1 MGDKAIN
8 LNQQLNGIEQLFAS
22 GQIKKAQKDLRKLNS
37 QFGKDKP
44 IPSKFK
50 HKFQRLNFTAKEY
63 DDWAEFA
70 TSDKRTE
77 LINSVNA
84 ISSKNLE
91 PRKLANEINS
101 LQKQWQNLDQHG
113 KTASKEKWAT
123 FKEACEQAWL
133 PCKDYFAELEGK
145 KEENKNKK
153 LELIS
158 QIESFPSGKTPESIT
173 VIQIVKFLKSVHEKW
188 KIFSPVPDKDFQDL
202 NKKFRESREGI
213 NVLLAGVEDFNKS
226 QKEALIEEVKNLSM
240 EEIDE
245 TVEKIRE
252 LQDQWRTLGPA
263 GKKLDPEINK
273 IFDDECNKFL
283 MVKDKE
289 LDESRGLMEEI
300 IKLLRDKQ
308 LAPSEA
314 EEKFKELENLQG
326 TQEEKKFRKAI
337 KDFAMLQRNE
347 KAQEKL
353 KNYQELIEQLFDSG
367 PEKITKELI
376 PELVNGKPG
385 ELMDVNE
392 ASIRFQMF
400 AGLDPVGPKEM
411 VSKIKFEELRNR
423 FADKNIDQGEKLR
436 EHFTNLVY
444 SKSPKNKQD
453 SADVKK
459 AMLKALKKVETLLP

>member
-8 LNQQLNGIEQLFAS
+8 LNEQLNGIEQLFAS
-22 GQIKKAQKDLRKLNS
+22 GQIKRAQKDLRKLNS
-37 QFGKDKP
+37 QFGREKP
-44 IPSKFK
+44 IPSKFR

-77 LINSVNA
+77 LINAVNA
-84 ISSKNLE
+84 VSEKKLD

-113 KTASKEKWAT
+113 KTASKEKWAS

-145 KEENKNKK
+145 KEENKKKK
-153 LELIS
+153 LDLIL
-158 QIESFPSGKTPESIT
+158 QIEAFPTGKSTENTT
-173 VIQIVKFLKSVHEKW
+173 VIQIVKFLKMVHEKW
-188 KIFSPVPDKDFQDL
+188 KIFSPVPDQDFQEL
-202 NKKFRESREGI
+202 NKKFRDSRDGI
-213 NVLLAGVEDFNKS
+213 NTLLAGVEEFNKGK
-226 QKEALIEEVKNLSM
+226 KEALIDEVKSLSL

-245 TVEKIRE
+245 TVNKIRE
-252 LQDQWRTLGPA
+252 IQEQWKTLGPA
-263 GKKLDPEINK
+263 GKKLDPEVNK
-273 IFDDECNKFL
+273 IFEDECNKFL
-283 MVKDKE
+283 MIKDKE
-289 LDESRGLMEEI
+289 LDESRGLMENI
-300 IKLLRDKQ
+300 IKNLRDKQ
-308 LAPSEA
+308 IAPNEA
-314 EEKFKELENLQG
+314 EENFKELGNLKG
-326 TQEEKKFRKAI
+326 TQEEKKFRKAM
-337 KDFAMLQRNE
+337 KDFAMLEKNE

-353 KNYQELIEQLFDSG
+353 KNYQELIEQLFDTG

-376 PELVNGKPG
+376 PEFVNGKPG

-400 AGLDPVGPKEM
+400 AGLDPVGPREM

-423 FADKNIDQGEKLR
+423 FAEKNIDQNEKLI

-444 SKSPKNKQD
+444 SKSSKKSQD
-453 SADVKK
+453 SSDVKK

>member
-8 LNQQLNGIEQLFAS
+8 LNEQLNGIEQLFVS
-22 GQIKKAQKDLRKLNS
+22 GQIKRAQKDLRKLNS
-37 QFGKDKP
+37 QFGREKP
-44 IPSKFK
+44 IPSKFR

-77 LINSVNA
+77 LINAVNA
-84 ISSKNLE
+84 VSEKKLD

-113 KTASKEKWAT
+113 KTASKEKWAS

-145 KEENKNKK
+145 KEENKKKK
-153 LELIS
+153 LDLIL
-158 QIESFPSGKTPESIT
+158 QIEAFPTGKSIENTT
-173 VIQIVKFLKSVHEKW
+173 VIQIVKFLKMVHEKW
-188 KIFSPVPDKDFQDL
+188 KIFSPVPDQDFQEL
-202 NKKFRESREGI
+202 NKKFRDSRDGV
-213 NVLLAGVEDFNKS
+213 NSLLAGVEEFNKGK
-226 QKEALIEEVKNLSM
+226 KEALINEVKSLSL
-240 EEIDE
+240 EELDE
-245 TVEKIRE
+245 TVIKIRE
-252 LQDQWRTLGPA
+252 IQEQWKTLGPA
-263 GKKLDPEINK
+263 GKKLDPEVNK
-273 IFDDECNKFL
+273 IFEDECNKFL
-283 MVKDKE
+283 MIKDKE
-289 LDESRGLMEEI
+289 LDESRGLMENI
-300 IKLLRDKQ
+300 IKGLRDKQ
-308 LAPSEA
+308 IAPNEA
-314 EEKFKELENLQG
+314 EENFKELENLKG
-326 TQEEKKFRKAI
+326 TQEEKKFRKAM
-337 KDFAMLQRNE
+337 KDFAMLEKNE

-353 KNYQELIEQLFDSG
+353 KNYQELIEQLFDTG

-376 PELVNGKPG
+376 PEFVNGKPG

-423 FADKNIDQGEKLR
+423 FAEKNIDQNEKLR

-444 SKSPKNKQD
+444 SKSSKKSQD
-453 SADVKK
+453 SSDVKK

>member
-245 TVEKIRE
+245 TVEKIKE

-273 IFDDECNKFL
+273 VFDDECNKFL

-300 IKLLRDKQ
+300 IKSLRDKQ

-376 PELVNGKPG
+376 PEFVNGKPG

>member
-1 MGDKAIN
+1 M
-8 LNQQLNGIEQLFAS
+8 
-22 GQIKKAQKDLRKLNS
+22 
-37 QFGKDKP
+37 
-44 IPSKFK
+44 
-50 HKFQRLNFTAKEY
+50 
-63 DDWAEFA
+63 
-70 TSDKRTE
+70 
-77 LINSVNA
+77 
-84 ISSKNLE
+84 
-91 PRKLANEINS
+91 
-101 LQKQWQNLDQHG
+101 
-113 KTASKEKWAT
+113 
-123 FKEACEQAWL
+123 
-133 PCKDYFAELEGK
+133 
-145 KEENKNKK
+145 
-153 LELIS
+153 
-158 QIESFPSGKTPESIT
+158 
-173 VIQIVKFLKSVHEKW
+173 KFLKSVHEKW

-376 PELVNGKPG
+376 PEFVNGKPG

>member
-153 LELIS
+153 LDLIS

-202 NKKFRESREGI
+202 NKKFRQSREGI

-376 PELVNGKPG
+376 PEFVNGKPG

-444 SKSPKNKQD
+444 SKSPKSKQD

>member
-1 MGDKAIN
+1 M
-8 LNQQLNGIEQLFAS
+8 
-22 GQIKKAQKDLRKLNS
+22 
-37 QFGKDKP
+37 
-44 IPSKFK
+44 
-50 HKFQRLNFTAKEY
+50 
-63 DDWAEFA
+63 
-70 TSDKRTE
+70 
-77 LINSVNA
+77 
-84 ISSKNLE
+84 
-91 PRKLANEINS
+91 
-101 LQKQWQNLDQHG
+101 
-113 KTASKEKWAT
+113 
-123 FKEACEQAWL
+123 

-158 QIESFPSGKTPESIT
+158 QIESFPSDKTPESIT

-308 LAPSEA
+308 LHQVKQRKSSRSWRI
-314 EEKFKELENLQG
+314 FKDTRRE
-326 TQEEKKFRKAI
+326 KFRKAI

-367 PEKITKELI
+367 PEKSQRAYTRVRK
-376 PELVNGKPG
+376 
-385 ELMDVNE
+385 
-392 ASIRFQMF
+392 R
-400 AGLDPVGPKEM
+400 
-411 VSKIKFEELRNR
+411 
-423 FADKNIDQGEKLR
+423 
-436 EHFTNLVY
+436 
-444 SKSPKNKQD
+444 
-453 SADVKK
+453 
-459 AMLKALKKVETLLP
+459 

>member
-376 PELVNGKPG
+376 PEFVNGKPG
-385 ELMDVNE
+385 QLMDVNE

>member
-8 LNQQLNGIEQLFAS
+8 LNQQLDGIEQSFAS

-145 KEENKNKK
+145 KEGNKNKK

-376 PELVNGKPG
+376 PDFINGKPA

>member
-123 FKEACEQAWL
+123 FKEACEHAWL

-158 QIESFPSGKTPESIT
+158 QIETFPSGKTPESIT

-245 TVEKIRE
+245 TVEKIKE
-252 LQDQWRTLGPA
+252 LQNQWRTLGPA

-273 IFDDECNKFL
+273 VFDDECNKFL

-300 IKLLRDKQ
+300 IKSLRDKQ

-376 PELVNGKPG
+376 PEFVNGKPG

-453 SADVKK
+453 SADIKK

>member
-153 LELIS
+153 LDLIS

-202 NKKFRESREGI
+202 NKKFRQSREGI
-213 NVLLAGVEDFNKS
+213 NVLLTGVEDFNKS

-240 EEIDE
+240 DEIDE

-300 IKLLRDKQ
+300 IKLLRDTQ

-376 PELVNGKPG
+376 PEFVNGKPG

-444 SKSPKNKQD
+444 SKSPKSKQD

>member
-376 PELVNGKPG
+376 PEFVNGKPG

-453 SADVKK
+453 YADVKK

>member
-1 MGDKAIN
+1 MRPAR
-8 LNQQLNGIEQLFAS
+8 ERS
-22 GQIKKAQKDLRKLNS
+22 R
-37 QFGKDKP
+37 
-44 IPSKFK
+44 
-50 HKFQRLNFTAKEY
+50 
-63 DDWAEFA
+63 
-70 TSDKRTE
+70 
-77 LINSVNA
+77 
-84 ISSKNLE
+84 
-91 PRKLANEINS
+91 
-101 LQKQWQNLDQHG
+101 

-145 KEENKNKK
+145 KEGNKNKK

-245 TVEKIRE
+245 TVKKIRE

-337 KDFAMLQRNE
+337 KKR
-347 KAQEKL
+347 K
-353 KNYQELIEQLFDSG
+353 
-367 PEKITKELI
+367 T
-376 PELVNGKPG
+376 
-385 ELMDVNE
+385 
-392 ASIRFQMF
+392 
-400 AGLDPVGPKEM
+400 
-411 VSKIKFEELRNR
+411 
-423 FADKNIDQGEKLR
+423 
-436 EHFTNLVY
+436 
-444 SKSPKNKQD
+444 
-453 SADVKK
+453 
-459 AMLKALKKVETLLP
+459 

>member
-8 LNQQLNGIEQLFAS
+8 VNQQLNGREQLFAS

-202 NKKFRESREGI
+202 NKKFRQSREGI

-376 PELVNGKPG
+376 PEFVNGKPG